1 MTDTQVYVK
10 EELQIIISRKI
21 TMYIPRHNLKKEAKQ
36 MNEMTKK
43 VTNVKDKV
51 QYTVNVNESLG
62 LEYMHIKY

>member
-1 MTDTQVYVK
+1 
-10 EELQIIISRKI
+10 
-21 TMYIPRHNLKKEAKQ
+21 MYIPRHNLKKDAKQ

-43 VTNVKDKV
+43 VTNVRDKV